1 MFSATPPAHPWSRDP
16 GVWGGAAVVGVIA
29 ALDAVARVQL
39 TGGYAVGAIVAAML
53 TDARRTAGGRNA
65 DGSSGG

>member
-16 GVWGGAAVVGVIA
+16 GVGGGAAVVGVIA

-39 TGGYAVGAIVAAML
+39 TGG
-53 TDARRTAGGRNA
+53 
-65 DGSSGG
+65 

>member
-1 MFSATPPAHPWSRDP
+1 M
-16 GVWGGAAVVGVIA
+16 IA

-39 TGGYAVGAIVAAML
+39 TGGDAVGAIVAAML